1 MYCCRNQEKNTF
13 FTWAVFNKNM
23 LLDFNKIEFS
33 DKCKEAHFDFF
44 NTISEINDDE
54 QKSAPENDAV
64 E

>member
-1 MYCCRNQEKNTF
+1 
-13 FTWAVFNKNM
+13 M

-33 DKCKEAHFDFF
+33 GKCKQAHFDFF

-54 QKSAPENDAV
+54 QKYAPENYAV

>member
-1 MYCCRNQEKNTF
+1 
-13 FTWAVFNKNM
+13 M

-33 DKCKEAHFDFF
+33 GKCKQAHFNFF

-54 QKSAPENDAV
+54 QKYAPENYAV